1 MGTKPSALTPRR
13 SLTPLIVGALAI
25 VVLISVGVY
34 LSRPVSPSGGNVEV
48 SPEAKAYVSNLQL
61 SDVTIKATENFMQ
74 QQVVEIDGKITN
86 NGPRDLASVEL
97 FCLFRAV
104 DGHEIYRE
112 KVPIVRTGT
121 SPLGAGQTRA
131 FRLPFDS
138 LPEGWNQAMPSMFI
152 ARIVFAQ

>member
-1 MGTKPSALTPRR
+1 MGSKPTTLTPRR
-13 SLTPLIVGALAI
+13 SLTPLIVGAVVI
-25 VVLISVGVY
+25 VALVAGGIY
-34 LSRPVSPSGGNVEV
+34 LSRPAPQSGGNVEA
-48 SPEAKAYVSNLQL
+48 SPEAKAYVPSLQL
-61 SDVTIKATENFMQ
+61 SDVNIKATENFMQ

-86 NGPRDLASVEL
+86 NGPRSLTAVEL

-112 KVPIVRTGT
+112 KVPIVRAGT
-121 SPLGAGQTRA
+121 TPLGPGQTRA

>member
-1 MGTKPSALTPRR
+1 MGSKPTTLTPRR
-13 SLTPLIVGALAI
+13 SLIPLIVGALVI
-25 VVLISVGVY
+25 VALIAGGIY
-34 LSRPVSPSGGNVEV
+34 LSRPSPQSGGNVEA
-48 SPEAKAYVSNLQL
+48 SPEAKAYVPNLQL
-61 SDVTIKATENFMQ
+61 SNVEIKATENFMQ

-86 NGPRDLASVEL
+86 NGNRALTAVEL

-112 KVPIVRTGT
+112 KVPIVRPGT
-121 SPLGAGQTRA
+121 TPLGPGQTRA

-138 LPEGWNQAMPSMFI
+138 LPDGWNQAMPSMFI

>member
-1 MGTKPSALTPRR
+1 MGSKPTTLASRR
-13 SLTPLIVGALAI
+13 SAPSLIVGALVI
-25 VVLISVGVY
+25 VALIAGAVY
-34 LSRPVSPSGGNVEV
+34 LSRPVPPSGGNVEA
-48 SPEAKAYVSNLQL
+48 SPEAKAYVPNLQL
-61 SDVTIKATENFMQ
+61 SDVNIKATENFMQ

-86 NGPRDLASVEL
+86 NGPRSLAAVEL

-104 DGHEIYRE
+104 NGHEIYRE
-112 KVPIVRTGT
+112 KVPIVRA
-121 SPLGAGQTRA
+121 GAAALEPGQTRA